1 MTGLS
6 IHSIVKKKMQKKKN
20 GHNNEVITKKKKVL
34 LWQGLEGVLRDP
46 GFSRNRVRD
55 SGIQNKSSRD
65 S

>member
-6 IHSIVKKKMQKKKN
+6 NIHSIVKKKNAKKKN
-20 GHNNEVITKKKKVL
+20 GHNNEVITINRVL